1 MITPNGAE
9 IIESG
14 LRASGI
20 QEVIRITYKGLPTI
34 DRFEDFDSL
43 TNDNEAANDSRGTLA

>member
-1 MITPNGAE
+1 MITPNGAK

>member
-1 MITPNGAE
+1 MITPNVVE

-20 QEVIRITYKGLPTI
+20 QEVIRIICKGLPTI
-34 DRFEDFDSL
+34 DWFEDFDPL
-43 TNDNEAANDSRGTLA
+43 TNDNEAANDSRWTLA

>member
-1 MITPNGAE
+1 MITPNVVE

-20 QEVIRITYKGLPTI
+20 QEVIRIICKGLPTI
-34 DRFEDFDSL
+34 DRFEDFDPL
-43 TNDNEAANDSRGTLA
+43 TNDNEAANDSRWTLA